1 MLGCWERLSSAQ
13 ARPAGPRLRLPAQQA
28 RRGIAPRPPV
38 SSSPLPSLHLH
49 PRAPGPREALAQQ
62 QQEAEARGEEPAAS
76 GRGVDWAQ
84 YPEAAAAVVIYHE
97 LIMKIKRILLVYL

>member
-1 MLGCWERLSSAQ
+1 MPRAH
-13 ARPAGPRLRLPAQQA
+13 PAPA
-28 RRGIAPRPPV
+28 
-38 SSSPLPSLHLH
+38 SPLLPK
-49 PRAPGPREALAQQ
+49 REALAQQ
-62 QQEAEARGEEPAAS
+62 QHEAEARGEEPAAS